1 MPKIYYI
8 KIFHHFMHA
17 AQKILEE
24 TQHEFQKTKFHM
36 AYFLPFGKAHD
47 TVIPSLPRVRGKFTT
62 ASPLD
67 ALDLRHPE
75 LLQH

>member
-8 KIFHHFMHA
+8 KAYQNVTHVT
-17 AQKILEE
+17 QKILVE
-24 TQHEFQKTKFHM
+24 TQREFQKTKFRM
-36 AYFLPFGKAHD
+36 AYFFPFGKAHD
-47 TVIPSLPRVRGKFTT
+47 TVIPSLPRVRGKFIT

-75 LLQH
+75 LLQR